1 MQLSSARMI
10 QEKKPE
16 AKISW
21 HCPFSGR
28 ISRKIRVGDYRKA
41 KFRKYK
47 LQEDSKLRNMKNC
60 AIFITV
66 PVPNN
71 LMLAYLIFTCNLC
84 VLPQNG
90 QEN

>member
-1 MQLSSARMI
+1 MI

-28 ISRKIRVGDYRKA
+28 TSRKIRVGDYRKA

-47 LQEDSKLRNMKNC
+47 LQEDSKLRKNHEKLRYLYYC
-60 AIFITV
+60 IV
-66 PVPNN
+66 PYN
-71 LMLAYLIFTCNLC
+71 LMLVAYLIFSCNLC

>member
-1 MQLSSARMI
+1 MLLSSAWRRII

-28 ISRKIRVGDYRKA
+28 ISRKIRVGDYSKA

-47 LQEDSKLRNMKNC
+47 LQEDSKLRNNHEK
-60 AIFITV
+60 
-66 PVPNN
+66 
-71 LMLAYLIFTCNLC
+71 LRYLYYCT
-84 VLPQNG
+84 
-90 QEN
+90 